1 MLIIYRGCIM
11 IKDKK
16 GVISVSVIYS
26 FFLIFCLLLILIMTT
41 YTNNRVNF
49 KLLKNDIKKVFITKK
64 PVNKVTLESKI
75 DSYSKTPLAD
85 DLSNTVSEYLKNES
99 SDKNYISFGVIKND
113 TNHDNVGK
121 KMIWRIIRI
130 NGDGSIRLI
139 YNESI
144 GSAPF
149 NNENS
154 DAVYTGYMF
163 SPNVRNGLSTNSKVK
178 ETIDKWYEANLKNTV
193 YEQYISPS
201 IFCVNRNAYTTP
213 SRAASAFGFGTDEQ
227 YFEDHTR
234 LENFKC
240 DSNFDRFDTRINYEG
255 LTESDSPK
263 GNGALTYMIG
273 LLTATEASKI
283 STTVR
288 GTTGTWTLSPSHYN
302 SSGAYVYY
310 ASSSLE
316 SKNVKDA
323 DAAIRP
329 VISIKADTEIIDKT
343 DSNYGTQT
351 NPFVV
356 ATNQGTFDTGGV
368 CS

>member
-16 GVISVSVIYS
+16 GIISVSVIYS

-64 PVNKVTLESKI
+64 PVNKVTLKSKI

-85 DLSNTVSEYLKNES
+85 DLSTTVSEYLKNES

-113 TNHDNVGK
+113 TIHDNVGK

-144 GSAPF
+144 GSASF
-149 NNENS
+149 NNENN

-163 SPNVRNGLSTNSKVK
+163 SPNVRNGLSTNSNVK
-178 ETIDKWYEANLKNTV
+178 GIIDDWYEANLKDTV

-288 GTTGTWTLSPSHYN
+288 GNTRTWTLSPSHYN
-302 SSGAYVYY
+302 SGAYVYY
-310 ASSSLE
+310 ASSFLE
-316 SKNVKDA
+316 SKDVKEVGD
-323 DAAIRP
+323 IRP
-329 VISIKADTEIIDKT
+329 VISIKADTPIIHDT
-343 DSNYGTQT
+343 DGTSG

-356 ATNQGTFDTGGV
+356 ATNQGDFGNGGV

>member
-75 DSYSKTPLAD
+75 DSYSKTTLAD

-99 SDKNYISFGVIKND
+99 SDKNYISFGVIKNG
-113 TNHDNVGK
+113 TNAGK

-178 ETIDKWYEANLKNTV
+178 ETIDKWYEDNLKDTV

-273 LLTATEASKI
+273 LLTATEVNKI
-283 STTVR
+283 SLNVR
-288 GTTGTWTLSPSHYN
+288 GDEETWTLSPSYYN
-302 SSGAYVYY
+302 SKAFTYY
-310 ASSSLE
+310 AGPSLE
-316 SKNVKDA
+316 SKDVEEEGD
-323 DAAIRP
+323 IRP
-329 VISIKADTEIIDKT
+329 VISIKADTPII
-343 DSNYGTQT
+343 SNTNGTSG

>member
-64 PVNKVTLESKI
+64 PVNKVTLKSKITGSGYNYSSLDDDLGESK
-75 DSYSKTPLAD
+75 
-85 DLSNTVSEYLKNES
+85 YLTNNS
-99 SDKNYISFGVIKND
+99 SNYIYFGVKS
-113 TNHDNVGK
+113 TGE
-121 KMIWRIIRI
+121 KMLWRIIRI
-130 NGDGSIRLI
+130 NGNGSIRLI
-139 YNESI
+139 YNDSI
-144 GSAPF
+144 GNGQF
-149 NNENS
+149 NVSNN
-154 DAVYTGYMF
+154 DAVYTGYMY

-178 ETIDKWYEANLKNTV
+178 KTIDEWYEANLKDTV

-201 IFCVNRNAYTTP
+201 IFCVNRNAYTTS

-227 YFEDHTR
+227 YFEDYNHFV
-234 LENFKC
+234 NFKC

-288 GTTGTWTLSPSHYN
+288 GTTGTWTLSPSYYN
-302 SSGAYVYY
+302 SKAFTYY
-310 ASSSLE
+310 AGPSLE
-316 SKNVKDA
+316 SKDVEEEGD
-323 DAAIRP
+323 IRP
-329 VISIKADTEIIDKT
+329 VISIKADTPII
-343 DSNYGTQT
+343 SNTNGTSG

>member
-64 PVNKVTLESKI
+64 PVNKVTLKSKI

-85 DLSNTVSEYLKNES
+85 DLRTTVSEYLNESS
-99 SDKNYISFGVIKND
+99 SDKNYISFGVIKNG
-113 TNHDNVGK
+113 TNAGK

-144 GSAPF
+144 GSASF
-149 NNENS
+149 NTEND
-154 DAVYTGYMF
+154 DAVYTGYMY
-163 SPNVRNGLSTNSKVK
+163 SPNVRNGLSTNSNVK
-178 ETIDKWYEANLKNTV
+178 GIIDDWYEANLKDTV

-288 GTTGTWTLSPSHYN
+288 GTTETWTLSPSHYN
-302 SSGAYVYY
+302 SSGAFVYY

-329 VISIKADTEIIDKT
+329 VISIKADTPIISNT
-343 DSNYGTQT
+343 DGTSG